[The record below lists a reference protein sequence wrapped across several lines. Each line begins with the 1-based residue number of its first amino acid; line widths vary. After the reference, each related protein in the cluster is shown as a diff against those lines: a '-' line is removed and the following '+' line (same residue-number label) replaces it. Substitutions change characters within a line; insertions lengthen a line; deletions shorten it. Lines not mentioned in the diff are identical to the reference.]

1 MRKPD
6 LAMLA
11 VCCLFSAWPCA
22 ALAEN
27 SQPPSGEKNVGKAV
41 KPAPGDPAPPRPKAR
56 KRLDQPGN
64 VASGAHKTTSKSSL
78 PKLDEKNL
86 GLGCAQP

>member
-27 SQPPSGEKNVGKAV
+27 SQPPSGEKSVGKAV
-41 KPAPGDPAPPRPKAR
+41 KPAPGDPAPPRLKAY
-56 KRLDQPGN
+56 KQLKQPRN
-64 VASGAHKTTSKSSL
+64 AASGVPHTPSKSLL